1 VEAQLPG
8 LVTRHSSLVT
18 HGIIP
23 TMNYLSS
30 LNPEQRAAVVAPP
43 GPVLVR
49 AGAGSGKTR
58 VLTLRIA
65 HLIDH
70 HGTMPGAIL
79 ALTFTN
85 KAAKEMRQRLRS
97 ILGNRTRGLTTGTF
111 HSVCARLLREYI
123 GGRLGSYSA
132 NFTIYA
138 ADEQLQL
145 AAEALAG
152 ATERPPALLEPEE
165 VLRRISRAKS
175 RLLNPRLMA
184 RFAPDPIERFVA
196 GCYRRYQKALEQA
209 NALDFDDLILLTHQL
224 LNEHPDVL
232 EACQARWQHLLV
244 DEYQDTDPGQYALVE
259 LLSRPSNAN
268 NQTRSLFVVGDGMQ
282 SIYGF
287 RNADHSIITRFGND
301 FPEAQVIEL
310 TTNYRSRQAIL
321 DAAYAIIRHSKAV
334 APMALRAAND
344 GGTRHQPV
352 ANAQAAKILADAAP
366 LRIMEAKDARDE
378 AEQLARAIGDLTR
391 QGRKLREIA
400 ILYRTRHM
408 SRQYEAAMRHARI
421 PYSIRGS
428 VGFYDRAVVRDA
440 LAYLRVI
447 NNPADS
453 LSLNRIANV
462 PARGLGAGALATL
475 ANFAAQAGCSLAEAL
490 NRPEAIVQLG
500 PKAGEGARRLGNLL
514 LRWRRMAAGTTPP
527 DHLLADVLEQ
537 SGYMAALEKR
547 FSAEE
552 LPDARAHLQE
562 LMLAAEEHS
571 ELPAFLQEIALITSA
586 DEKEDERDQ
595 VQLLTI
601 HAAKGLEWPVVFV
614 TGLEEGTLPHER
626 SLGTGEGIEEERR
639 LCYVALTRAGER
651 LYLSWASARQ
661 RGKQGKPSRFLDE
674 VIAYGKE
681 RAGR

>member
-1 VEAQLPG
+1 
-8 LVTRHSSLVT
+8 
-18 HGIIP
+18 
-23 TMNYLSS
+23 MNYLSS
-30 LNPEQRAAVVAPP
+30 LNPEQRAAVVAPV
-43 GPVLVR
+43 GSVLVR

-85 KAAKEMRQRLRS
+85 KAAKEMRQRLRT

-152 ATERPPALLEPEE
+152 ATERPPAQLEPEE

-209 NALDFDDLILLTHQL
+209 NALDFDDLIVLTHQL

-232 EACQARWQHLLV
+232 EACQSRWQHLLV

-259 LLSRPSNAN
+259 LLSRPTTTN
-268 NQTRSLFVVGDGMQ
+268 NHTRSLFVVGDGMQ

-310 TTNYRSRQAIL
+310 TTNYRSRQPIL

-334 APMALRAAND
+334 TPMVLRSAN
-344 GGTRHQPV
+344 TVV
-352 ANAQAAKILADAAP
+352 ANERHVLINECKNAT
-366 LRIMEAKDARDE
+366 EE
-378 AEQLARAIGDLTR
+378 AEQIARSIAELSR

-447 NNPADS
+447 NNSADN

-462 PARGLGAGALATL
+462 PTRGLGAGALATL
-475 ANFAAQAGCSLAEAL
+475 ANLAAQAGVSLADAL
-490 NRPEAIVQLG
+490 GRSEILAQLT

-514 LRWRRMAAGTTPP
+514 LRWRRMAQGTTPP
-527 DHLLADVLEQ
+527 DHILADVLEQ
-537 SGYMAALEKR
+537 SGYMAALEQR
-547 FSAEE
+547 FGADE

-562 LMLAAEEHS
+562 LMVAAEEHTDLS
-571 ELPAFLQEIALITSA
+571 AFLQEIALITSA

-601 HAAKGLEWPVVFV
+601 HAAKGLEWPIVFV

-626 SLGTGEGIEEERR
+626 SLATSEGIEEERR

-651 LYLSWASARQ
+651 LYLSWATGRQ